1 MLSPS
6 RCKIDYVSISFAPTL
21 LRRLT
26 ELAKMRA
33 VLKSPLNAI
42 DWRVEARQLAA
53 YLEPLLQPDEF
64 VLDGSLAQLHNAG
77 FILNSEIDEE
87 DFDNPALSAEENAS
101 RRRASTFHGCFADWI
116 ASFGVQWLDALCQAE
131 IEFFL
136 HVLNEKVSPQFLRWT
151 FSPKAGGMF
160 GYKNSGTLLCD
171 GMPAGVVAWGA
182 ANHGCLIS
190 FSGAGCAALDFK
202 QLHQMLAPLGQ
213 SVAAPLGNSNF
224 RAATFGAKITRLD
237 IALDDYSGELFT
249 PYSMREAACDG
260 AFVGNG
266 KPPVYRWCESGC
278 MLPSK
283 DAKAVGRKFTLEPSG
298 GVTFYVGSRES
309 GKLFRCYEK
318 GKQMKSEE
326 NPNWVRAEM
335 ELHSHQRKI
344 DFDALINPDPYFA
357 GCYEIL
363 AEIMVDVPPITIP
376 TFKNDYT
383 ILASVAIENGKRQ
396 IGRLINFMFHYM
408 GMSSDDIVKQLT
420 ADVETEDIPHRLEKP
435 LPQDLFDE
443 AITMN
448 LGPIG

>member
-6 RCKIDYVSISFAPTL
+6 KCKIDYVSISFAPSL

-33 VLKSPLNAI
+33 TLKSELKAI

-53 YLEPLLQPDEF
+53 YLEPLLQPEEF
-64 VLDGSLAQLHNAG
+64 VLDGSLASLHDAG
-77 FILNSEIDEE
+77 FILNSMTDKQ
-87 DFDNPALSAEENAS
+87 DFDDPALSAEENAA
-101 RRRASTFHGCFADWI
+101 RRRASTFHGCYADWI

-136 HVLNEKVSPQFLRWT
+136 HVLNEHVSPQFLRWT

-190 FSGAGCAALDFK
+190 FSGSGCAALDFK
-202 QLHQMLAPLGQ
+202 KLHKMLAPLGQ
-213 SVAAPLGNSNF
+213 DAPSSLAGGDF

-237 IALDDYSGELFT
+237 IALDDYTGELFT
-249 PYSMREAACDG
+249 PYTMREAACDG

-278 MLPSK
+278 MLPAK
-283 DAKAVGRKFTLEPSG
+283 DAKAVGRKYTLEPTN

-318 GKQMKSEE
+318 GKQMKSEA
-326 NPNWVRAEM
+326 NPNWVRAEV
-335 ELHSHQRKI
+335 ELHSHQRQI
-344 DFDALINPDPYFA
+344 NFDALINPDPYFA
-357 GCYEIL
+357 GSYGIL
-363 AEIMVDVPPITIP
+363 AQIMADVKPITIP
-376 TFKNDYT
+376 TFKNDYR
-383 ILASVAIENGKRQ
+383 ILASVAIENGRRQ
-396 IGRLINFMFHYM
+396 IGRLINFMSNYM
-408 GMSSDDIVKQLT
+408 NMTAQEVIEQLT
-420 ADVETEDIPHRLEKP
+420 SDVDFEDIPHRLQKP
-435 LPQDLFDE
+435 IPQDIFDDYQLHTE
-443 AITMN
+443 
-448 LGPIG
+448 PIG